1 MAMYAFGLF
10 NEYSIKTCIVCFKL
24 IVFSVCMHHGI
35 VTGAVIGLSRMTT
48 QNRQKS
54 NAKKKTLKKIKKIGL
69 SIIIAASLIIS
80 SLYRFRLFV
89 NVALQ
94 QHKYEFKLCV

>member
-24 IVFSVCMHHGI
+24 IVLSVCMYHGI

-54 NAKKKTLKKIKKIGL
+54 NAKKNFLKIKQIGL

-80 SLYRFRLFV
+80 SLYRFHLFV

-94 QHKYEFKLCV
+94 QHKY